1 MVVQQYEVLWNA
13 IARKQVKK
21 IYNYIEKESV
31 QNAKKVIEEILD
43 ATEKLDINPD
53 RFGLDRYKNNNDGS
67 YRYFELYSYRI
78 AFRIY
83 KTKIRILRIRSTHQ
97 EPLTY

>member
-31 QNAKKVIEEILD
+31 QNAKKLIEEILD
-43 ATEKLDINPD
+43 ATEKLDINP
-53 RFGLDRYKNNNDGS
+53 
-67 YRYFELYSYRI
+67 EL
-78 AFRIY
+78 
-83 KTKIRILRIRSTHQ
+83 
-97 EPLTY
+97 

>member
-53 RFGLDRYKNNNDGS
+53 RFGLDRYKNNNDES
-67 YRYFELYSYRI
+67 
-78 AFRIY
+78 
-83 KTKIRILRIRSTHQ
+83 TKPKS
-97 EPLTY
+97 EFYE